1 MRQSCWRRY
10 CTVSIKH
17 FGDPLHL
24 VQVGTT
30 EVVMSPSLTN
40 FEDHALIE
48 RVLAGHAESFAVLMD
63 RHFAGVRRR
72 IDGMAPNGVDADDLQ
87 QEVLLKVWRRLS
99 TFRAK
104 SSFRTW
110 MTRVAINE
118 VLQAYRREKRRPA
131 YQPLEDL
138 AGIASPAE
146 SPHQSL
152 ARVEAKRAV
161 RRAVLEL
168 PAKYRQVLVLRDFHE
183 LSSRETAQSLQSSI
197 PAVKTRLLRARL
209 MVAAALQ
216 QPKSRGLANAPK
228 REAPE

>member
-17 FGDPLHL
+17 FADPLHL
-24 VQVGTT
+24 IQVGAT
-30 EVVMSPSLTN
+30 EIVMSPSLTD

-118 VLQAYRREKRRPA
+118 VLQAYRR
-131 YQPLEDL
+131 
-138 AGIASPAE
+138 G
-146 SPHQSL
+146 
-152 ARVEAKRAV
+152 VV
-161 RRAVLEL
+161 
-168 PAKYRQVLVLRDFHE
+168 
-183 LSSRETAQSLQSSI
+183 
-197 PAVKTRLLRARL
+197 
-209 MVAAALQ
+209 
-216 QPKSRGLANAPK
+216 
-228 REAPE
+228 